1 MSKEQL
7 KFLEK
12 DLLFDASKI
21 VGVQGVDRADN
32 PGYLL
37 PNLAVD
43 PNPTAPQGREADEQF
58 TRYQFLEERRNKFA
72 TLNKGNNGVYEDNV
86 AIHPDN
92 SILQDIKYVI
102 LMRLLSDFFN
112 INTEIRADLVIKFT
126 LEQDVKRLFECMMPN
141 DPVVN
146 NNPTRMKP
154 IFFEAPKILYNAY
167 IFTPRQQHIHNFLTK
182 KIKGKRTGAQPLYHQ
197 KLSVIKANS
206 FSTLTTFENMGAR
219 FEWISISL
227 IPVLS
232 KEHRNMYDAEM
243 ANYVIRK
250 ITISNL
256 KDIDNNICRLKYTI
270 WMNLMTKLNF
280 TSNTWH
286 IFHTVIV

>member
-1 MSKEQL
+1 MLSE
-7 KFLEK
+7 
-12 DLLFDASKI
+12 
-21 VGVQGVDRADN
+21 
-32 PGYLL
+32 
-37 PNLAVD
+37 
-43 PNPTAPQGREADEQF
+43 
-58 TRYQFLEERRNKFA
+58 
-72 TLNKGNNGVYEDNV
+72 GNNGVYGDNV

-92 SILQDIKYVI
+92 LIWQDIKYVI
-102 LMRLLSDFFN
+102 PMRLLSDFFN
-112 INTEIRADLVIKFT
+112 INTKVRAELLIKFN
-126 LEQDVKRLFECMMPN
+126 LEQDVKRLFECILPN
-141 DPVVN
+141 DPVLN
-146 NNPTRMKP
+146 NKPTKMKR

-206 FSTLTTFENMGAR
+206 FSTLTTFENMSAR

-232 KEHRNMYDAEM
+232 KEHRNTYATYDAEM

-256 KDIDNNICRLKYTI
+256 KDIDNNSLSPRVHDLDEFDDQV
-270 WMNLMTKLNF
+270 KLYGQDVAYISNGSSAKTFLDFSNKWKKKSKTGRIDRNF
-280 TSNTWH
+280 SQIKILNGCTST
-286 IFHTVIV
+286 